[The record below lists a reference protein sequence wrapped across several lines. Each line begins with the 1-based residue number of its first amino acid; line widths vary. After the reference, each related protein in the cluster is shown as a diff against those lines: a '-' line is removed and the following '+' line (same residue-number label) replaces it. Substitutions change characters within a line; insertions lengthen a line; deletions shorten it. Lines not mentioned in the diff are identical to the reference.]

1 MKAIPIVVGTVHK
14 VNCTEMQ
21 VEMLPDGSVRILA
34 FEGYEPFAELLASPS
49 IVIVDNT
56 AVPKLEVVRLVKAN
70 LDDEL
75 PI

>member
-1 MKAIPIVVGTVHK
+1 MTGVQTCALPI
-14 VNCTEMQ
+14 
-21 VEMLPDGSVRILA
+21 
-34 FEGYEPFAELLASPS
+34 YEPFAELLASPS